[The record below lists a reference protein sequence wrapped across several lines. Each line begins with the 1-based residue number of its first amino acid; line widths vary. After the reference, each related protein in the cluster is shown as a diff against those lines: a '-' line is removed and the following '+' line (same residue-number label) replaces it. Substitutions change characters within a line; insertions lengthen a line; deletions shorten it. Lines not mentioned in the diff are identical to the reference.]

1 MHLVEMKVTRV
12 AVAERNYL
20 RGILR
25 AFLLGKKNQ
34 NYVVGCFRN
43 IPIRIYDEVVEEL
56 AVYSNKPRFQELY
69 KIRKQLKNAL
79 STRKSRSR
87 WSPWVINSY

>member
-12 AVAERNYL
+12 AVAEQNYL

-43 IPIRIYDEVVEEL
+43 VPIKIYDAVAGEL
-56 AVYSNKPRFQELY
+56 AVYRNKPRFQELY
-69 KIRKQLKNAL
+69 QIRKQLKIAL
-79 STRKSRSR
+79 SNSKSRSR
-87 WSPWVINSY
+87 WSPWVISCY